1 MRLAPVLLAAFALAA
16 CKKAPPP
23 GRPADLC
30 ADIKA
35 VADCSALPEGKAATD
50 STPAAN
56 CYWVGTQQLHCG
68 LFAES
73 SFSLERSAAFTP
85 SARTFHSLGDA
96 YYVQELWQQ
105 ARGAYRKAVDL
116 DPKKR
121 ESWVRLSQ
129 LAFRAHDL
137 AAALEYADRTVALDA
152 KRADGH
158 CARADA
164 LGGLGRYAE
173 GVKELELA
181 AALSEGKNRTTC
193 FEQEVELLQLQLRK
207 LRRSKGADEAIGD
220 ASEALGDALERVIS
234 SGPAPA
240 QQYRELADARLG
252 AGDRPRA
259 EAALQKAAELDAKD
273 FVSPRLVGMLRE
285 QRGDVPGARAALA
298 RSLQVQDRQAM
309 AHIVLGRL
317 DAASG
322 DLPSAQREFD
332 VALGNEDAKDAHET
346 RELAELA
353 FKVGRGDKAEQ
364 LYRMLDDDPELS
376 AQVGFWLDRARI
388 SSALHHKDEV
398 ASACRKAKALVETAT
413 CPPVLPPR

>member
-1 MRLAPVLLAAFALAA
+1 MRLPSLLLVVLAIAA

-23 GRPADLC
+23 GRPTDLC
-30 ADIKA
+30 ADIKT
-35 VADCSALPEGKAATD
+35 VADCAALPEGQAARD
-50 STPAAN
+50 STPGAN
-56 CYWVGTQQLHCG
+56 CYWVGTQQFHCG
-68 LFAES
+68 LFAEAA
-73 SFSLERSAAFTP
+73 FALERSAAFTP
-85 SARTFHSLGDA
+85 SARTFHALGDA
-96 YYVQELWQQ
+96 YYVQEQWEQ

-121 ESWVRLSQ
+121 ESWLRLSQ
-129 LAFRAHDL
+129 LAYRAHDH
-137 AAALEYADRTVALDA
+137 AAALEDADRTLALDA

-158 CARADA
+158 RARADA
-164 LGGLGRYAE
+164 LGGLGRYAD

-181 AALSEGKNRTTC
+181 ATLTEGTSRTAC
-193 FEQEVELLQLQLRK
+193 YEQEVELLQLQLRK
-207 LRRSKGADEAIGD
+207 LRRSKSTDESIGD
-220 ASEALGDALERVIS
+220 ASEALGDALERLIAS
-234 SGPAPA
+234 SPPTA
-240 QQYRELADARLG
+240 QRYRELADARLG

-259 EAALQKAAELDAKD
+259 EAALEKAGELDAKD

-285 QRGDVPGARAALA
+285 QRGDGPGARAALA

-317 DAASG
+317 DVASG
-322 DLPSAQREFD
+322 DLPSAQREFE

-353 FKVGRGDKAEQ
+353 FQVGRGDKAEQ

-388 SSALHHKDEV
+388 SSALKHKDEV
-398 ASACRKAKALVETAT
+398 ARACTKAKALVESAT
-413 CPPVLPPR
+413 CPPIPPR